1 MTFWGPKVVDQVCS
15 KTENYARNPWYYA
28 VSGPVLAV
36 LTKSL
41 SADFWSKSAIFGH
54 FPNTEFAIVRPAWVE
69 NFKKY

>member
-1 MTFWGPKVVDQVCS
+1 MTFWGPKVVDQGCS
-15 KTENYARNPWYYA
+15 KTENLARNPRYYA
-28 VSGPVLAV
+28 VSGPLLAV

-41 SADFWSKSAIFGH
+41 PVDFWSKSAIFGR